1 MIPDWMKSKPVA
13 EVKQKTHVK
22 IDTLAKFDTIVKKF
36 ATSDA
41 DREAAAIEKADSY
54 SFQVA
59 NPWLLQTDA
68 NVKIVNKWLEN
79 KGIRYATYPEITEA
93 VEELAQAG
101 LVSVDDAAY
110 ASHLDGIDNKKFVG
124 ALTKCEYTD
133 LDTMLKQERH
143 AAIQRLGTEKESPE
157 EEAFN
162 AIPLEDQKK
171 MLRDAQRIHQANA
184 DAAVSKDAAD
194 SWVSMSPTYRDD
206 DRNAKLLLLE
216 MSRTRQ
222 GTSAQGPF
230 SIAEHEAANKKL
242 VDAGLI
248 RQNPIA
254 VKKQEAQAVLARAE
268 AAKNEPGSPWDTTSE
283 EEMENLPL
291 DELRKRADKQLASRR

>member
-22 IDTLAKFDTIVKKF
+22 IDTLQQFDAIVKKF

-59 NPWLLQTDA
+59 HPWFLQTDT
-68 NVKIVNKWLEN
+68 NVKIVNKWLKN
-79 KGIRYATYPEITEA
+79 KGIRYATYPEIAEA
-93 VEELAQAG
+93 AEELAQAG
-101 LVSVDDAAY
+101 LVSVDDATY
-110 ASHLDGIDNKKFVG
+110 ASHLDGIDSKKFVG
-124 ALTKCEYTD
+124 ALTKREYTD

-143 AAIQRLGTEKESPE
+143 AAIQRLGAEKESPE

-162 AIPLEDQKK
+162 ALSLEDQKT
-171 MLRDAQRIHQANA
+171 MLLEAERTHQVNVDAV
-184 DAAVSKDAAD
+184 VSKDAAD
-194 SWVSMSPTYRDD
+194 SWVSMSPTYRDND
-206 DRNAKLLLLE
+206 GNAKLLL
-216 MSRTRQ
+216 
-222 GTSAQGPF
+222 AQMRHNQKGKAAQPF
-230 SIAEHEAANKKL
+230 TIQEHEIANRQL
-242 VDAGLI
+242 VASGLI

-254 VKKQEAQAVLARAE
+254 VKKVEAQAVIDRAQAAR
-268 AAKNEPGSPWDTTSE
+268 NEPGSPWDNTSE

-291 DELRKRADKQLASRR
+291 DELRRRADRQLAGRR